1 VSAPRLGPGREF
13 DRVRRIA
20 AALGRLGTGLG
31 DDCAVLA
38 PADRFLVASTDVS
51 VEQVHFRRE
60 WLSLEEIGWRA
71 TAAGLSDLAADGA
84 EAAGIL
90 VALTVPES
98 AEDGDVVELMRGAG
112 AAADEVGAAVV
123 GGDLSAGSCWS
134 VAVTVLGWAAA
145 PVTRAGARPG
155 DALWVTG
162 SLGGPRAALEA
173 WRRGDEPDPSAR
185 RAFAHPI
192 PRITAG
198 RWLAARGARAMIDL
212 SDGLGA
218 DAAHL
223 AAASGAAVVL
233 DLDHL
238 PVAPSAT
245 PEARRLRL
253 PVERFAAES
262 GEEYELLV
270 ALPDA
275 FDQDSA
281 TAFREATGVILTRVG
296 RMAAGAGVDA
306 TLAGARVPLAGY
318 DHFTRQAR

>member
-1 VSAPRLGPGREF
+1 VSGPRLGPGREF

-38 PADRFLVASTDVS
+38 SADRFLVASTDVS
-51 VEQVHFRRE
+51 VEQVHFRLE

-71 TAAGLSDLAADGA
+71 TAAALSDLAADGA
-84 EAAGIL
+84 EAAGVL

-98 AEDGDVVELMRGAG
+98 AEDGDVVALMRGAG
-112 AAADEVGAAVV
+112 AAADEVGAAVL
-123 GGDLSAGSCWS
+123 GGDLSAGSGWS

-185 RAFAHPI
+185 QAFAHPI
-192 PRITAG
+192 PRIPAG
-198 RWLAARGARAMIDL
+198 RWLAAHGARAMIDL

-223 AAASGAAVVL
+223 AVASGVAVVL
-233 DLDHL
+233 ELDHL
-238 PVAPSAT
+238 PVAPSARAQ
-245 PEARRLRL
+245 ARKVGV
-253 PVERFAAES
+253 PVEQFAAES
-262 GEEYELLV
+262 GEEYELLA
-270 ALPDA
+270 ALPAA
-275 FDQDSA
+275 FDLHDA
-281 TAFREATGVILTRVG
+281 TAFQGATGVTLTRVG
-296 RMAAGAGVDA
+296 RVATGVGVDA
-306 TLAGARVPLAGY
+306 MLAGVRVPLAGY
-318 DHFTRQAR
+318 DHFTHQPR